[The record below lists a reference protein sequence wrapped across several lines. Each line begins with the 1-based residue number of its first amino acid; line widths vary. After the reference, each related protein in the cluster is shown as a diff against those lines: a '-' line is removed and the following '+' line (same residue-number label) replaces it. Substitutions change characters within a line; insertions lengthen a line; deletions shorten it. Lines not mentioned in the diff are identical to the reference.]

1 VICAVAAAAK
11 DLGMSRTDMLG
22 TKFPHFTRTK
32 VQILTGKA
40 LVAISQLHKSA
51 VPLVQLRDRG
61 QRIAHLTQRKHDS
74 REAVMEARDRF
85 KKNQKKKAYLFS
97 LSLWFSQKSQKLYIG
112 KKKERELCTTPHLSR
127 ANACLLLEK
136 KNSRVHPIYMLRNYH
151 AWSLC

>member
-112 KKKERELCTTPHLSR
+112 KKKKESCAPRRISLAQTH
-127 ANACLLLEK
+127 AC
-136 KNSRVHPIYMLRNYH
+136 Y
-151 AWSLC
+151 